1 MSKYSLSNS
10 LGRFRIISFIEG
22 VSALLLFFVAMPIK
36 YIGGI
41 PEAVKYPGWV
51 HGLLFVIYIFV
62 MLETA
67 IANRWSFKLILLAA
81 LASIVPFGPFVFDK
95 YFLKGEPA
103 S

>member
-1 MSKYSLSNS
+1 MSKYSLSTS
-10 LGRFRIISFIEG
+10 LGRFRTISFIEG

-51 HGLLFVIYIFV
+51 HGLLFVLYIFI

-67 IANRWSFKLILLAA
+67 ISNRWSFKLIVLAT
-81 LASIVPFGPFVFDK
+81 LASIIPFGPFVFDR
-95 YFLKGEPA
+95 YFLKEEA